1 MDLSCCIL
9 TLTSIFPVLAT
20 DVLDW
25 GRRGMSTVFVG
36 GEKHIFNSI
45 NYDSKAV
52 YINEV
57 EVCGFFFSSGKIKV
71 VQVVLLAL

>member
-1 MDLSCCIL
+1 M
-9 TLTSIFPVLAT
+9 
-20 DVLDW
+20 
-25 GRRGMSTVFVG
+25 G